1 MPSGSKPSP
10 GARAGGG
17 GFWARVGLPRPEL
30 RAWALY
36 DWANSGYVTT
46 VIAALFPI
54 YFARVA
60 AAGLPGE
67 VSAQRFA
74 VATSLAM
81 ATVALM
87 APFLGALADRSGRLK
102 GLLGAFVALGV
113 GSCAGLFFVGPGDW
127 LRGLVLFGLG
137 NVGITGSL
145 VFYDALLRHL
155 ARDEELDRVSS
166 AGYALG
172 YLGGGVLLALQ
183 LAWVQWPRTWGFAD
197 AAQASRW
204 AFLATALWW
213 LLFSLP
219 LLLRVKE
226 PAAPAAPSTSAR
238 SGVLEQLRRTFRHM
252 RQHPQALQM
261 LLAYLLYSDGIGTI
275 IRMATL
281 YGTEVGIGQ
290 SALLTALLLTQT
302 VGVPAALLLGRLAQA
317 VGARRVLLGCLGVYM
332 GVCVLGYFLR
342 TPAHFYALAFGV
354 GLVQGASQALSRSL
368 FASMVPRERA
378 AEFFA
383 FFSVFEKVTAVLG
396 PLVFA
401 LAIRLT
407 GSSRGGILSILLF
420 FALGA
425 LVLARIDVAAGQRAA
440 LPPPAPGR

>member
-1 MPSGSKPSP
+1 MPPGSIPSP
-10 GARAGGG
+10 GARAGR

-81 ATVALM
+81 AAVALM

-102 GLLGAFVALGV
+102 GLLAAFVALGV

-155 ARDEELDRVSS
+155 ARDDELDRVSS

-183 LAWVQWPRTWGFAD
+183 LAWVQWPRSFGFSD

-219 LLLRVKE
+219 LLLRVAE
-226 PAAPAAPSTSAR
+226 PAARTAALSTAAR
-238 SGVLEQLRRTFRHM
+238 TGVLEQLRRTLGHM

-290 SALLTALLLTQT
+290 SALLSALLLTQT

-342 TPAHFYALAFGV
+342 TSAHFYALAFGV

-401 LAIRLT
+401 LAIRLG

-440 LPPPAPGR
+440 LPPPAPGS

>member
-1 MPSGSKPSP
+1 
-10 GARAGGG
+10 
-17 GFWARVGLPRPEL
+17 
-30 RAWALY
+30 
-36 DWANSGYVTT
+36 
-46 VIAALFPI
+46 
-54 YFARVA
+54 
-60 AAGLPGE
+60 
-67 VSAQRFA
+67 
-74 VATSLAM
+74 
-81 ATVALM
+81 
-87 APFLGALADRSGRLK
+87 
-102 GLLGAFVALGV
+102 VALGV
-113 GSCAGLFFVGPGDW
+113 SSCAGLFFVGPGDW
-127 LRGLVLFGLG
+127 LLGLVLFGLG

-155 ARDEELDRVSS
+155 ARDDELDRVSS

-183 LAWVQWPRTWGFAD
+183 LAWVQWPRRFGFAD

-204 AFLATALWW
+204 AFLATAAWW

-219 LLLRVKE
+219 LLLRVPE
-226 PAAPAAPSTSAR
+226 PAR
-238 SGVLEQLRRTFRHM
+238 SGSTPPSTQGVLQQLRDTFGHLR
-252 RQHPQALQM
+252 RHPQALQM

-290 SALLTALLLTQT
+290 SALLSALLLTQA
-302 VGVPAALLLGRLAQA
+302 VGVPAALVLGRLAQA

-332 GVCVLGYFLR
+332 GVCTLGYFLR
-342 TPAHFYALAFGV
+342 TPAHFYALALGV

-368 FASMVPRERA
+368 FASMVPRPRA

-401 LAIRLT
+401 LAIRLS
-407 GSSRGGILSILLF
+407 GSSRGGIFSIVLF

-425 LVLARIDVAAGQRAA
+425 AVLARIDVAAGQRAA
-440 LPPPAPGR
+440 LPPAQP

>member
-1 MPSGSKPSP
+1 MGR
-10 GARAGGG
+10 AREGG
-17 GFWARVGLPRPEL
+17 GFWAGIGLPRPEL

-60 AAGLPGE
+60 AAGLPAE
-67 VSAQRFA
+67 LAAQRYA
-74 VATSLAM
+74 VASAVAM
-81 ATVALM
+81 ASVALLS
-87 APFLGALADRSGRLK
+87 PLLGALADRSGRLK
-102 GLLGAFVALGV
+102 GLLGGFMALGV
-113 GSCAGLFFVGPGDW
+113 GSCAGLALVGPGDW
-127 LRGLVLFGLG
+127 RLGLVLFGLG

-155 ARDEELDRVSS
+155 ARDDELDRVSS

-183 LAWVQWPRTWGFAD
+183 LAWVQWPQRFGCAD
-197 AAQASRW
+197 AAAASRG
-204 AFLATALWW
+204 AFLATAAWW
-213 LLFSLP
+213 LAFSLP
-219 LLLRVKE
+219 LLLRVPE
-226 PAAPAAPSTSAR
+226 PARAQAPGQGVSAA
-238 SGVLEQLRRTFRHM
+238 GVLQQLRHTFGQLRH
-252 RQHPQALQM
+252 HPQALQM

-302 VGVPAALLLGRLAQA
+302 VGVPAAVLLGRLAQA
-317 VGARRVLLGCLGVYM
+317 VGARRVLLGCLAVYV

-342 TPAHFYALAFGV
+342 TSAQFYALALGV

-368 FASMVPRERA
+368 FASFVPRRQA

-407 GSSRGGILSILLF
+407 GSSRSGILSIVLF
-420 FALGA
+420 FVLGA
-425 LVLARIDVAAGQRAA
+425 LVLSRIDVAAGQRAA
-440 LPPPAPGR
+440 RAADALPAR